1 MILSQFI
8 SSRTQEIAPL
18 LHTMMANKSDTDY
31 LQMRKSQMKITKSR
45 LKQIIT
51 EELQNILA
59 EEDDQDDPFAPGT
72 TRFLEPGEREAAR
85 KARAAADT
93 KKVDIRPRAADRRV
107 RGEIRQRAEK
117 LLDALY
123 PDASN
128 PELALTIKQED
139 DEGNLADNL
148 FGFMFPR
155 VTNMDKPYPALMDM
169 AEELVKT
176 RSGAEEIALE
186 VGGRSKPENLE
197 SLLTYIEKRSMDIG
211 KPKFAKA
218 VAAADAAGPARNVPV
233 GKAATPGTPQRAALD
248 ALMSVEVPPKR
259 RR

>member
-1 MILSQFI
+1 
-8 SSRTQEIAPL
+8 
-18 LHTMMANKSDTDY
+18 
-31 LQMRKSQMKITKSR
+31 MKITKSR

-59 EEDDQDDPFAPGT
+59 EDDDQDDPFAPGST
-72 TRFLEPGEREAAR
+72 QYMKPGEREAAR

-93 KKVDIRPRAADRRV
+93 KKVDVRPRAAARRV

-128 PELALTIKQED
+128 PELALTIRQED

-148 FGFMFPR
+148 FGFMFPGE
-155 VTNMDKPYPALMDM
+155 TKMNKPYPALMDRV
-169 AEELVKT
+169 EEWIKT
-176 RSGAEEIALE
+176 RSGDEEIALE
-186 VGGRSKPENLE
+186 VGGRSKPENLD
-197 SLLTYIEKRSMDIG
+197 SLLSYIESKGMELG
-211 KPKFAKA
+211 KAAFAKA
-218 VAAADAAGPARNVPV
+218 KADAASRPARNVPV
-233 GKAATPGTPQRAALD
+233 GRAATPGTPERAALD
-248 ALMSVEVPPKR
+248 KLMSAEVPPKKR

>member
-1 MILSQFI
+1 
-8 SSRTQEIAPL
+8 
-18 LHTMMANKSDTDY
+18 
-31 LQMRKSQMKITKSR
+31 MKITKSR

-59 EEDDQDDPFAPGT
+59 EEDDQDDPFAPGST
-72 TRFLEPGEREAAR
+72 QYMKPGEREAAR

-117 LLDALY
+117 LVDILY

-128 PELALTIKQED
+128 QELVFTIRQED
-139 DEGNLADNL
+139 DEGNLVDSL

-155 VTNMDKPYPALMDM
+155 ETKMDKPNPALMSR
-169 AEELVKT
+169 AEEWIGMFKNPQN
-176 RSGAEEIALE
+176 AALE
-186 VGGRSKPENLE
+186 VGGRSNAENLN
-197 SLLTYIEKRSMDIG
+197 SLLTYIEKKSMDIG
-211 KPKFAKA
+211 KDRFDRAKA
-218 VAAADAAGPARNVPV
+218 DAESRPARNVPV
-233 GKAATPGTPQRAALD
+233 GRAATPGTPERAALD
-248 ALMSVEVPPKR
+248 RLMSAEVPPKR

>member
-1 MILSQFI
+1 
-8 SSRTQEIAPL
+8 
-18 LHTMMANKSDTDY
+18 
-31 LQMRKSQMKITKSR
+31 MKITKSR

-59 EEDDQDDPFAPGT
+59 EEDDQDDPFAPGST
-72 TRFLEPGEREAAR
+72 QYMKPGEREAAR

-117 LLDALY
+117 LVDILY

-128 PELALTIKQED
+128 QELVFTIRQED
-139 DEGNLADNL
+139 DEGNLVDSL

-155 VTNMDKPYPALMDM
+155 ETKMDKPNPTLMSRV
-169 AEELVKT
+169 EEWIGMFKNPQN
-176 RSGAEEIALE
+176 AALE
-186 VGGRSKPENLE
+186 VGGRSNAENLN
-197 SLLTYIEKRSMDIG
+197 SLLTYIEKKSMDIG
-211 KPKFAKA
+211 KDRFDRAKA
-218 VAAADAAGPARNVPV
+218 DAESRPARNVPV
-233 GKAATPGTPQRAALD
+233 GRAATPGTPERAALD
-248 ALMSVEVPPKR
+248 RLMSAEVPPKR